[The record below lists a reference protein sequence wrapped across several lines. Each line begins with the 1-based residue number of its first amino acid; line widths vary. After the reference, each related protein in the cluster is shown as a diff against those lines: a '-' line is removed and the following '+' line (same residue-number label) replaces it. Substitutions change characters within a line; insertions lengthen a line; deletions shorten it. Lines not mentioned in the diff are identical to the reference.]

1 MTLFSSQDS
10 KPKADKLKNLLD
22 QKNIIVM
29 PGCYDALSAKL
40 IEREELN
47 AGFMSGFA
55 VSSTKLGM
63 PDTGLIS
70 FSEMAEQ
77 VRNIC
82 NVTSIPIIFDG
93 DTGYGNAVNVYRTVR
108 GFADAGAAAI
118 MIEDQKWPKKCGH
131 TKGKD
136 VVEVDEANSRIKAAV
151 DASKMN
157 NKDILVM
164 ARTDAIATRGLN
176 DAIKRMQKFSE
187 LGADILFVEAIKSK
201 EDMKRVIK
209 EVPGHHMIN
218 LIEDGET
225 PLLEM
230 NELED
235 IGFKIAVFPLTLMS
249 ASVKTMQ
256 ESLKNMKN
264 KTYNTNVS
272 KFSDLRDIVGFNE
285 YYEIEDKYK
294 QSI

>member
-1 MTLFSSQDS
+1 MTLFSSQNS

-22 QKNIIVM
+22 QKDIIVM

-47 AGFMSGFA
+47 VGFMSGFA
-55 VSSTKLGM
+55 VSSTRLGM

-136 VVEVDEANSRIKAAV
+136 VVEIDEANSRIKAAV

-157 NKDILVM
+157 DKDILVM
-164 ARTDAIATRGLN
+164 ARTDAIATRGLD

-187 LGADILFVEAIKSK
+187 LGADILFIEAIKSK

-294 QSI
+294 

>member
-1 MTLFSSQDS
+1 MTLFSSQNS

-22 QKNIIVM
+22 QKGIVVM

-47 AGFMSGFA
+47 VGFMSGFA

-164 ARTDAIATRGLN
+164 ARTDAIATRGLD

-294 QSI
+294 

>member
-1 MTLFSSQDS
+1 MTLFSSQNS

-22 QKNIIVM
+22 QKDIIVM

-55 VSSTKLGM
+55 VSSTRLGM

-136 VVEVDEANSRIKAAV
+136 VVELDEANSRIKAAV

-164 ARTDAIATRGLN
+164 ARTDAIATRGLD

-294 QSI
+294 

>member
-1 MTLFSSQDS
+1 MTLFSTQNS
-10 KPKADKLKNLLD
+10 KPKADQLQKLLN
-22 QKNIIVM
+22 QKGIIVM

-40 IEREELN
+40 IEREGLDV
-47 AGFMSGFA
+47 GFMSGFC

-70 FSEMAEQ
+70 FSEMAEA

-82 NVTSIPIIFDG
+82 NVTTIPIIFDG

-108 GFADAGAAAI
+108 GFADAGAAAV

-136 VVEVDEANSRIKAAV
+136 VVDVEEANSRIKAAV

-157 NKDILVM
+157 NKDILIM
-164 ARTDAIATRGLN
+164 ARTDAIATKGLKE
-176 DAIKRMQKFSE
+176 AIKRMQTFSE

-201 EDMKRVIK
+201 EDMKTVIK
-209 EVPGHHMIN
+209 EIPGHHMIN

-249 ASVKTMQ
+249 SSVKIMQ
-256 ESLKNMKN
+256 QSLKNMKHKIYN
-264 KTYNTNVS
+264 KDVS

-285 YYEIEDKYK
+285 YYDIEDKYK
-294 QSI
+294 

>member
-22 QKNIIVM
+22 QKDIIVM

-40 IEREELN
+40 IEREKLN

-55 VSSTKLGM
+55 VSSTRLGM

-93 DTGYGNAVNVYRTVR
+93 DTGYGNSVNVYRTVR

-136 VVEVDEANSRIKAAV
+136 VVELDEANSRIKAAV

-164 ARTDAIATRGLN
+164 ARTDAIATRGLD

-294 QSI
+294 

>member
-1 MTLFSSQDS
+1 MTLFSTQNS
-10 KPKADKLKNLLD
+10 KPKADRLQQLLD
-22 QKNIIVM
+22 QKGIIVM
-29 PGCYDALSAKL
+29 PGCYDALTAKM
-40 IEREELN
+40 IEREGLDV
-47 AGFMSGFA
+47 GFMSGFC

-108 GFADAGAAAI
+108 GFADAGAAAV

-136 VVEVDEANSRIKAAV
+136 VVDVEEANSRIKAAV

-176 DAIKRMQKFSE
+176 DAIKRMQTFSE

-201 EDMKRVIK
+201 EDMKTVIK

-249 ASVKTMQ
+249 SSVKIMQ
-256 ESLKNMKN
+256 HCLKNMKN
-264 KTYNTNVS
+264 KIYNKDVS

-285 YYEIEDKYK
+285 YYDIEDKYK
-294 QSI
+294 

>member
-22 QKNIIVM
+22 QKDIIVM

-40 IEREELN
+40 IEREKLN

-55 VSSTKLGM
+55 VSSTRLGM

-164 ARTDAIATRGLN
+164 ARTDAIATRGLD

-256 ESLKNMKN
+256 ESLRNMKN

-272 KFSDLRDIVGFNE
+272 KFADLRDIVGFNE

-294 QSI
+294 

>member
-1 MTLFSSQDS
+1 MTLFSSQNS
-10 KPKADKLKNLLD
+10 KPKADRLKNLLD
-22 QKNIIVM
+22 QKGIVVM

-47 AGFMSGFA
+47 VGFMSGFA

-136 VVEVDEANSRIKAAV
+136 VVEIDEANSRIKAAV

-164 ARTDAIATRGLN
+164 ARTDAIATRGLD

-294 QSI
+294 

>member
-10 KPKADKLKNLLD
+10 KPKADKLKSLLN
-22 QKNIIVM
+22 QKGIVVM

-40 IEREELN
+40 IEREGLN
-47 AGFMSGFA
+47 VGFMSGFA

-63 PDTGLIS
+63 PDAGLIS

-108 GFADAGAAAI
+108 GFADAGAAAV

-164 ARTDAIATRGLN
+164 ARTDAIATRGLD

-225 PLLEM
+225 PLLEI

-249 ASVKTMQ
+249 ASVKTIQ

-264 KTYNTNVS
+264 KIYNTNVS

-294 QSI
+294 

>member
-22 QKNIIVM
+22 QKDIIVM

-40 IEREELN
+40 IEREKLN

-55 VSSTKLGM
+55 VSSTRLGM

-136 VVEVDEANSRIKAAV
+136 VVELDEANSRIKAAV

-164 ARTDAIATRGLN
+164 ARTDAIATRGLD

-285 YYEIEDKYK
+285 YYEIENKYK
-294 QSI
+294 

>member
-10 KPKADKLKNLLD
+10 KPKADKLKKLLD
-22 QKNIIVM
+22 QKGIVVM

-40 IEREELN
+40 IEREGIN
-47 AGFMSGFA
+47 VGFMSGFA
-55 VSSTKLGM
+55 VSSTRLGM
-63 PDTGLIS
+63 PDAGLIS

-136 VVEVDEANSRIKAAV
+136 VVEADEANSRIKAAV

-164 ARTDAIATRGLN
+164 ARTDAIATRGLD

-225 PLLEM
+225 PLLEI

-235 IGFKIAVFPLTLMS
+235 LGFKIAVFPLTLMS

-264 KTYNTNVS
+264 KVYNTNVS

-294 QSI
+294 

>member
-1 MTLFSSQDS
+1 MTLFSSQYS

-22 QKNIIVM
+22 QKDIIVM

-55 VSSTKLGM
+55 VSSTRLGM

-136 VVEVDEANSRIKAAV
+136 VVEIDEANSRIKAAV

-157 NKDILVM
+157 DKDILVM
-164 ARTDAIATRGLN
+164 ARTDAIATRGLD

-187 LGADILFVEAIKSK
+187 LGADILFIEAIKSK

-294 QSI
+294 

>member
-22 QKNIIVM
+22 QKDIIVM

-40 IEREELN
+40 IEREKLN

-93 DTGYGNAVNVYRTVR
+93 DTGYGNVVNVYRTVR

-136 VVEVDEANSRIKAAV
+136 VVELDEANSRIKAAV

-164 ARTDAIATRGLN
+164 ARTDAIATRGLD

-294 QSI
+294 

>member
-22 QKNIIVM
+22 QKDIIIM

-93 DTGYGNAVNVYRTVR
+93 DTGYGNTVNVYRTVR

-294 QSI
+294 

>member
-1 MTLFSSQDS
+1 MTLFSIQNS
-10 KPKADKLKNLLD
+10 KPKADRLQQLLD
-22 QKNIIVM
+22 TKGIIVM
-29 PGCYDALSAKL
+29 PGCYDALTAKM
-40 IEREELN
+40 IEREGLDV
-47 AGFMSGFA
+47 GFMSGFC

-108 GFADAGAAAI
+108 GFADAGAAAV

-136 VVEVDEANSRIKAAV
+136 VVDVEEANSRIKAAV

-176 DAIKRMQKFSE
+176 DAIKRMQTFSE

-201 EDMKRVIK
+201 EDMKTVIK

-249 ASVKTMQ
+249 SSVKIMQ
-256 ESLKNMKN
+256 HCLKNMKN
-264 KTYNTNVS
+264 KIYNKDVS

-285 YYEIEDKYK
+285 YYDIEDKYK
-294 QSI
+294 S

>member
-10 KPKADKLKNLLD
+10 KPKADKLKKLLD
-22 QKNIIVM
+22 QKGIVVM

-40 IEREELN
+40 IEKEELN
-47 AGFMSGFA
+47 VGFMSGFA
-55 VSSTKLGM
+55 VSSTRLGM

-164 ARTDAIATRGLN
+164 ARTDAIATRGLD

-264 KTYNTNVS
+264 KVYNTNVS

-294 QSI
+294 

>member
-1 MTLFSSQDS
+1 MTLFSSQNS

-22 QKNIIVM
+22 QKGIVVM

-47 AGFMSGFA
+47 VGFMSGFA
-55 VSSTKLGM
+55 VSSTRLGM

-93 DTGYGNAVNVYRTVR
+93 DTGYGNVVNVYRTVR

-136 VVEVDEANSRIKAAV
+136 VVELDEANSRIKAAV

-157 NKDILVM
+157 NKDILIM
-164 ARTDAIATRGLN
+164 ARTDAIATRGLD

-230 NELED
+230 DELED

-294 QSI
+294 

>member
-22 QKNIIVM
+22 QKDIIVM

-40 IEREELN
+40 IEREKLN

-55 VSSTKLGM
+55 VSSTRLGM

-93 DTGYGNAVNVYRTVR
+93 DTGYGNVVNVYRTVR

-164 ARTDAIATRGLN
+164 ARTDAIATRGLD

-225 PLLEM
+225 PLLKI

-235 IGFKIAVFPLTLMS
+235 LGFKIAVFPLTLMS

-256 ESLKNMKN
+256 ESLQNMKN
-264 KTYNTNVS
+264 KIYNTNVS

-294 QSI
+294 

>member
-1 MTLFSSQDS
+1 MTLFSSQNS

-22 QKNIIVM
+22 QKGIVVM

-40 IEREELN
+40 IEREKLN
-47 AGFMSGFA
+47 VGFMSGFS
-55 VSSTKLGM
+55 VSSTRLGM

-93 DTGYGNAVNVYRTVR
+93 DTGYGNVVNVYRTVR

-136 VVEVDEANSRIKAAV
+136 VVEIDEANSRIKAAV

-157 NKDILVM
+157 DKDILVM
-164 ARTDAIATRGLN
+164 ARTDAIATRGLD

-187 LGADILFVEAIKSK
+187 LGADILFIEAIKSK

-294 QSI
+294 

>member
-10 KPKADKLKNLLD
+10 KPKADKLKKLLD
-22 QKNIIVM
+22 QKGIVVM

-40 IEREELN
+40 IEREGIN
-47 AGFMSGFA
+47 VGFMSGFA
-55 VSSTKLGM
+55 VSSTRLGM
-63 PDTGLIS
+63 PDAGLIS

-136 VVEVDEANSRIKAAV
+136 VVEADEANSRIKAAV

-164 ARTDAIATRGLN
+164 ARTDAIATRGLD

-225 PLLEM
+225 PLLEI

-264 KTYNTNVS
+264 KVYNTNVS

-294 QSI
+294 

>member
-1 MTLFSSQDS
+1 MTLFSTQNS
-10 KPKADKLKNLLD
+10 KPKADQLQKLLN
-22 QKNIIVM
+22 QKGIIVM

-40 IEREELN
+40 IEREGLDV
-47 AGFMSGFA
+47 GFMSGFC

-70 FSEMAEQ
+70 FSEMAEA

-108 GFADAGAAAI
+108 GFADAGAAAV

-136 VVEVDEANSRIKAAV
+136 VVDVEEANSRIKAAV

-157 NKDILVM
+157 NKDILIM
-164 ARTDAIATRGLN
+164 ARTDAIATKGLKE
-176 DAIKRMQKFSE
+176 AIKRMQTFSE

-201 EDMKRVIK
+201 EDMKTVIK
-209 EVPGHHMIN
+209 EVPGYHMIN

-225 PLLEM
+225 PFTK
-230 NELED
+230 NP
-235 IGFKIAVFPLTLMS
+235 IKIPESMS
-249 ASVKTMQ
+249 NSMFEV
-256 ESLKNMKN
+256 
-264 KTYNTNVS
+264 Y
-272 KFSDLRDIVGFNE
+272 F
-285 YYEIEDKYK
+285 
-294 QSI
+294 

>member
-10 KPKADKLKNLLD
+10 KPKADKLKKLLD
-22 QKNIIVM
+22 QKGIVVM

-40 IEREELN
+40 IEREGIN
-47 AGFMSGFA
+47 VGFMSGFA
-55 VSSTKLGM
+55 VSSTRLGM
-63 PDTGLIS
+63 PDAGLIS

-136 VVEVDEANSRIKAAV
+136 VVEADEANSRIKAAV

-164 ARTDAIATRGLN
+164 TRTDAIATRGLD

-225 PLLEM
+225 PLLEI

-235 IGFKIAVFPLTLMS
+235 LGFKIAVFPLTLMS

-256 ESLKNMKN
+256 ESLQNMKN
-264 KTYNTNVS
+264 KVYNTNVS

-294 QSI
+294 

>member
-1 MTLFSSQDS
+1 MTLFSSQNS

-22 QKNIIVM
+22 QKGIVVM

-47 AGFMSGFA
+47 VGFMSGFA
-55 VSSTKLGM
+55 VSSTRLGM

-164 ARTDAIATRGLN
+164 ARTDAIATRGLD

-272 KFSDLRDIVGFNE
+272 EFSDLRDIVGFNE

-294 QSI
+294 

>member
-294 QSI
+294 

>member
-22 QKNIIVM
+22 QKDIIVM

-40 IEREELN
+40 IEREKLN

-63 PDTGLIS
+63 PDAGLIS

-136 VVEVDEANSRIKAAV
+136 VVELDEANSRIKAAV

-164 ARTDAIATRGLN
+164 ARTDAIATRGLD

-256 ESLKNMKN
+256 ESLRNMKN

-294 QSI
+294 

>member
-1 MTLFSSQDS
+1 MTLFSPQDS

-22 QKNIIVM
+22 QKDIIVM

-47 AGFMSGFA
+47 VGFMSGFA

-131 TKGKD
+131 TKGKN

-164 ARTDAIATRGLN
+164 ARTDAIATRGLD

-294 QSI
+294 

>member
-10 KPKADKLKNLLD
+10 KPKADKLKKLLD
-22 QKNIIVM
+22 QKGIVVM
-29 PGCYDALSAKL
+29 PGCFDALSAKL
-40 IEREELN
+40 IEREGIN
-47 AGFMSGFA
+47 VGFMSGFA
-55 VSSTKLGM
+55 VSSTRLGM
-63 PDTGLIS
+63 PDAGLIS

-136 VVEVDEANSRIKAAV
+136 VVEADEANSRIKAAV

-164 ARTDAIATRGLN
+164 ARTDAIATRGLD

-225 PLLEM
+225 PLLEI

-235 IGFKIAVFPLTLMS
+235 LGFKIAVFPLILMS

-264 KTYNTNVS
+264 KVYNTNVS

-294 QSI
+294 

>member
-1 MTLFSSQDS
+1 MTLFSSQAS

-22 QKNIIVM
+22 QKDIIVM

-40 IEREELN
+40 IEREEMK
-47 AGFMSGFA
+47 AAFMSGFA
-55 VSSTKLGM
+55 VSSTRLGM

-164 ARTDAIATRGLN
+164 ARTDAIATRGLD

-264 KTYNTNVS
+264 KVYNTNVS

-294 QSI
+294 

>member
-1 MTLFSSQDS
+1 MTLFSPQDS

-22 QKNIIVM
+22 QKDIIVM

-47 AGFMSGFA
+47 VGFMSGFA

-164 ARTDAIATRGLN
+164 ARTDAIATRGLD

-187 LGADILFVEAIKSK
+187 LGADILFIEAIKSK

-294 QSI
+294 

>member
-22 QKNIIVM
+22 QKDIIVM

-47 AGFMSGFA
+47 VGFMSGFA

-63 PDTGLIS
+63 PDAGLIS

-136 VVEVDEANSRIKAAV
+136 VVELDEANSRIKAAV

-164 ARTDAIATRGLN
+164 ARTDAIATRGLD

-256 ESLKNMKN
+256 ESLRNMKN

-294 QSI
+294 

>member
-10 KPKADKLKNLLD
+10 KAKADKLKNLLD
-22 QKNIIVM
+22 QKDIIVM

-47 AGFMSGFA
+47 VGFMSGFA

-164 ARTDAIATRGLN
+164 ARTDAIATRGLD

-294 QSI
+294 

>member
-1 MTLFSSQDS
+1 MTLFSSQNS

-22 QKNIIVM
+22 QKGIVVM

-47 AGFMSGFA
+47 VGFMSGFA
-55 VSSTKLGM
+55 VSSTRLGM

-93 DTGYGNAVNVYRTVR
+93 DTGYGNVVNIYRTVR

-164 ARTDAIATRGLN
+164 ARTDAIATRGLD

-187 LGADILFVEAIKSK
+187 LGADILFIEAIKSK

-272 KFSDLRDIVGFNE
+272 KFSDLRDIVGFSE

-294 QSI
+294 

>member
-1 MTLFSSQDS
+1 MTLFSSQNS

-22 QKNIIVM
+22 QKGIVVM

-47 AGFMSGFA
+47 VGFMSGFA
-55 VSSTKLGM
+55 VSSTRLGM

-93 DTGYGNAVNVYRTVR
+93 DTGYGNVVNIYRTVR

-136 VVEVDEANSRIKAAV
+136 VVEINEANSRIKAAV

-157 NKDILVM
+157 DKDILVM
-164 ARTDAIATRGLN
+164 ARTDAIATRGLD

-187 LGADILFVEAIKSK
+187 LGADILFIEAIKSK

-294 QSI
+294 